1 MGIAMRVRVL
11 GALATAGA
19 LALSGGPAI
28 AAGSSTRTPMAYTCT
43 GGEVP
48 SGHYLRI
55 TVKGAC
61 QVPANAK
68 IRVVGN
74 VNVAA
79 GGMFDAQNAP
89 STITV
94 GGSVT
99 GARGSFVGLGCQ
111 PDLPTQSGHACTVDP
126 TGSSTITV
134 KGSVTAFGAS
144 TVLLNGI
151 TVKGDVS
158 LIGGGGPIPWSIKNS
173 TIGRNLTVAGQTTDW
188 LGVLFNSVRGNVT
201 LLYIKVTDTDPGA
214 PGAYVVRNTIGQN
227 LICADVTPG
236 ISGGFI
242 PGEVNVVGRHA
253 YGQCKTLV

>member
-1 MGIAMRVRVL
+1 MQVRVL
-11 GALATAGA
+11 GTLAAAGA

-28 AAGSSTRTPMAYTCT
+28 AAGSSARTPMAYTCT
-43 GGEVP
+43 GGDIP

-61 QVPANAK
+61 QVPADAQ

-79 GGMFDAQNAP
+79 GAVLDAQTAS

-94 GGSVT
+94 GGNVT
-99 GARGSFVGLGCQ
+99 GAKGSIVGLGCQ
-111 PDLPTQSGHACTVDP
+111 PPSFTGNSAHTCIDDPDGH
-126 TGSSTITV
+126 STITV
-134 KGSVTAFGAS
+134 KGNVTAFGAG

-151 TVKGDVS
+151 TVKGDVT
-158 LIGGGGPIPWSIKNS
+158 LIGGGGPMPWSIKNN
-173 TIGRNLTVAGQTTDW
+173 TIGRNITVAGQTTDW

-201 LLYIKVTDTDPGA
+201 LLYIKVTDTDKGA

-227 LICADVTPG
+227 LICAGVTPG
-236 ISGGFI
+236 ISGGFK
-242 PGEVNVVGRHA
+242 PGEVNVVGRRA